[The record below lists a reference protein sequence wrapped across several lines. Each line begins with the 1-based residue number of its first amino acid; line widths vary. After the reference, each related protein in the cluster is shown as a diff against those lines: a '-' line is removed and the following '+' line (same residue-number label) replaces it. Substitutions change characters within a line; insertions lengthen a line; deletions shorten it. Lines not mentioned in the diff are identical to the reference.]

1 MYGGAT
7 DDLAHHPAAAAP
19 PDEITRRHTPIQLA
33 DTELDRVVAAG
44 SKPGM
49 VGDGRAPLSFLT
61 MR

>member
-1 MYGGAT
+1 MSGGAT
-7 DDLAHHPAAAAP
+7 DDLVRHPAAAPP
-19 PDEITRRHTPIQLA
+19 PDEIVRRHTPIQLI

-49 VGDGRAPLSFLT
+49 VGDGRAALSFLT